1 MAADARRYLL
11 AGKYSI
17 TEQAT
22 WQGNMADRPDRPDRP
37 DRLCTC
43 NAIHVSSSASSSYVK
58 GGTKGW
64 LACSGVPALA
74 APGLVPDDDGWMKR
88 KSSK

>member
-22 WQGNMADRPDRPDRP
+22 WQGNMADRP

>member
-11 AGKYSI
+11 AGKGSI

-22 WQGNMADRPDRPDRP
+22 WQGNMADRPDRPDR
-37 DRLCTC
+37 LCTC
-43 NAIHVSSSASSSYVK
+43 NAIDVSSSASSSYVK

-64 LACSGVPALA
+64 LAGWLA
-74 APGLVPDDDGWMKR
+74 VECPP
-88 KSSK
+88 

>member
-11 AGKYSI
+11 AGKGSI

-22 WQGNMADRPDRPDRP
+22 WQGNMADRPDRPDGCARAMRYMGGIIISIQQLRQRWHE
-37 DRLCTC
+37 RL
-43 NAIHVSSSASSSYVK
+43 A
-58 GGTKGW
+58 GW

-74 APGLVPDDDGWMKR
+74 APGLVPDDDGWME
-88 KSSK
+88 SSR

>member
-1 MAADARRYLL
+1 MARQH
-11 AGKYSI
+11 G
-17 TEQAT
+17 
-22 WQGNMADRPDRPDRP
+22 RPTRPTR
-37 DRLCTC
+37 RLCTC

-74 APGLVPDDDGWMKR
+74 APGLVPDDDGWDGNLAGKVQVEVA
-88 KSSK
+88 S